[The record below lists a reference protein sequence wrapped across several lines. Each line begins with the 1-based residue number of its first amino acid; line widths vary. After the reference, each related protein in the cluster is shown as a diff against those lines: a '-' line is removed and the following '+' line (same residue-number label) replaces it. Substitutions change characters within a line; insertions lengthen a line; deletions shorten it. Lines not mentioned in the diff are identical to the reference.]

1 MFGFIQLAA
10 EAFTAIDINNDGF
23 LQKQEVLRAV
33 TMIANHC
40 EDNHIADPGRFVDSL
55 MAEVDKDGDG
65 RIDFDEFIDMVKL
78 GLFPTVTVDKKQ
90 NIPHRLLEITRGAAN
105 TFLSHKNNI
114 ENKVDGNKDDWV
126 IHPMSKLHLAWDVLI
141 SILIL
146 VIIVTLPLSF
156 GWEEFGNRLL
166 FYVNSAIDI
175 FFLLDLFKSFFTGIV
190 DDNDV
195 IIMKYKTI
203 IPTYLKG
210 YFIFDLLSSVPLDL
224 IFYLVSAGR

>member
-1 MFGFIQLAA
+1 MAA

-23 LQKQEVLRAV
+23 LQKEEVLRAV
-33 TMIANHC
+33 TMIATLC
-40 EDNHIADPGRFVDSL
+40 EDSDIADPARFVDSL

-65 RIDFDEFIDMVKL
+65 RIDFDEFIDMVKM
-78 GLFPTVTVDKKQ
+78 GLFPTVTVDKKL
-90 NIPHRLLEITRGAAN
+90 NIPHRLLQITRGAAN

-114 ENKVDGNKDDWV
+114 ENKVDGNRDKWV
-126 IHPMSKLHLAWDVLI
+126 IHPMSKLHLAWDVLV

-166 FYVNSAIDI
+166 FWINMAIDI
-175 FFLLDLFKSFFTGIV
+175 FFLLDLVKSFFTGIV

-195 IIMKYKTI
+195 IIMKFQTI
-203 IPTYLKG
+203 VPTYFKG
-210 YFIFDLLSSVPLDL
+210 YFIFDLLSSIPLDL
-224 IFYLVSAGR
+224 IFYLVSARRGAKR